1 MRRRGLQ
8 VVSPGAAEVGAG
20 AVEHSIST
28 LLGSRECTRAHA
40 LGAMLQG
47 GGCER
52 KARRLARAARS
63 FAQHSVP

>member
-28 LLGSRECTRAHA
+28 LLGSRECTRALA
-40 LGAMLQG
+40 LGAM
-47 GGCER
+47 
-52 KARRLARAARS
+52 
-63 FAQHSVP
+63 